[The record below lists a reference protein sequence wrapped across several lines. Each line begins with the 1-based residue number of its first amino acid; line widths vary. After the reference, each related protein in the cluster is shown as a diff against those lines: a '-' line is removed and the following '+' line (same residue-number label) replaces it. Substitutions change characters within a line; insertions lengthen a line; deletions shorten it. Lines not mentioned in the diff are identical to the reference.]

1 MQIGGHDETKRRL
14 LQLSEHALKTDSS
27 QNFTCDIIRIKYY
40 YFVSVMP
47 ENPKI
52 LRCILFPP
60 VASLSLF

>member
-47 ENPKI
+47 ENPKFFALHPI
-52 LRCILFPP
+52 SSCGE
-60 VASLSLF
+60 S